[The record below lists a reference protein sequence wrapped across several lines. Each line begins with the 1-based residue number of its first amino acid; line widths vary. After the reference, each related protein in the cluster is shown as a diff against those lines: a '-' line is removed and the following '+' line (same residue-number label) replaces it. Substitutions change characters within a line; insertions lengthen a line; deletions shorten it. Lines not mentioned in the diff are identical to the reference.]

1 MKAATSSR
9 LHHRLSGG
17 NVASDKDAPFQ
28 TWTDRTFRADGKR
41 QGTGQCLLE
50 LNDPLDQEERFKEQ
64 MRLADKGDDEAMII
78 DQDFLRALQYGMPPT
93 SGIGIGIDRLV
104 MLMTGQ
110 TTIQEVLFFPQMRPE
125 KVIKKDPAA
134 KYMELGIAEDWV
146 PVIQK
151 AGYNTV
157 ADMQDVNPQKLHQDI
172 CGINKKY
179 KLELTNP
186 SVNDVTEWINKL
198 K

>member
-1 MKAATSSR
+1 
-9 LHHRLSGG
+9 
-17 NVASDKDAPFQ
+17 
-28 TWTDRTFRADGKR
+28 
-41 QGTGQCLLE
+41 
-50 LNDPLDQEERFKEQ
+50 
-64 MRLADKGDDEAMII
+64 MIF
-78 DQDFLRALQYGMPPT
+78 DQDFLRALQYGLPPT

-125 KVIKKDPAA
+125 KVVKKDAA
-134 KYMELGIAEDWV
+134 SKYMELGIAEDWV

-157 ADMQDVNPQKLHQDI
+157 EEKKDVNPQKLHQDI

-179 KLELTNP
+179 KLELNNP